1 MCSFIQSYKQGV
13 ELRTTETKS
22 SEKQSEG
29 PEFRTT
35 RLQAHSLYYDI
46 SELSMWDKL
55 PNFSGLI
62 SNKDSIELYLWASET
77 TGW

>member
-1 MCSFIQSYKQGV
+1 MTCSFIQSYKQGV

-46 SELSMWDKL
+46 SELSM
-55 PNFSGLI
+55 
-62 SNKDSIELYLWASET
+62 
-77 TGW
+77 

>member
-46 SELSMWDKL
+46 FELLMCDKL
-55 PNFSGLI
+55 YNFSYLI
-62 SNKDSIELYLWASET
+62 SNKESTELYQWASET
-77 TGW
+77 TVW